1 MAISFYS
8 EELSFTLPQK
18 RNRAKWLLSVARSE
32 GKKAGDI
39 QYVFVSDQKIL
50 EINKEYLKHDY
61 FTDIIT
67 FPYEE
72 GDILSGDIFISVD
85 TVRSNAVE
93 YSQTFEDELDRVIS
107 HGLLH
112 LLGFDDRTEIQQKQM
127 RLKEEECLASR
138 SLYLHP

>member
-32 GKKAGDI
+32 GKKAGSI

-50 EINKEYLKHDY
+50 EINQEYLKHDY

-85 TVRSNAVE
+85 TVKSNAVE
-93 YSQTFEDELDRVIS
+93 YNQTFEDELDRVIS

-112 LLGFDDRTEIQQKQM
+112 LLGYDDRTEVQQKQM
-127 RLKEEECLASR
+127 RLKEEDCLASR

>member
-8 EELSFTLPQK
+8 EELSFNLPQK

-32 GKKAGDI
+32 GRKAGSI
-39 QYVFVSDQKIL
+39 QYIFVSDQKIL
-50 EINKEYLKHDY
+50 EINQEYLKHDY

-93 YSQTFEDELDRVIS
+93 YNQTFENELDRVIS

-112 LLGFDDRTEIQQKQM
+112 LLGYDDRTELQQKQM
-127 RLKEEECLASR
+127 RLKEDECLASR